1 MWVIAQVAPATA
13 HTDVVRDIVLLGDGT
28 GFAMPLYQTALM
40 SAVPMSVIGVASSQ
54 LQFWRQMGATASV
67 AILGTVLSHR
77 LVSAGLSGN
86 EIGQVAIS
94 LATRASVAAAL
105 DDAFRLG
112 AGFIAIAFVATLF
125 MPDVPLRGHAPRD
138 VPAEAAEAAASSFAD

>member
-1 MWVIAQVAPATA
+1 
-13 HTDVVRDIVLLGDGT
+13 
-28 GFAMPLYQTALM
+28 MPLYQNALM

-86 EIGQVAIS
+86 EIGQAVTS

-105 DDAFRLG
+105 DDAFRVG
-112 AGFIAIAFVATLF
+112 AAFIVVALVASLF

-138 VPAEAAEAAASSFAD
+138 LPAEAAEATATSFAD